1 MALSDWLNPATPQ
14 PSYLTSRA
22 AGVVVPEY
30 FKAAAETRKASLGL
44 AGQEQS
50 MRINEEEAAR
60 AREAERRRREEE
72 AATAAL
78 MPGLTRLD
86 PSSPTYFQDLTRQL
100 STPGAANALASQ
112 SVRSFLDIAGGA
124 RSEQL
129 RMDDEKRSEEM
140 RRAEEG
146 RLVERQIASEER
158 ADARGSLEG
167 VERLAQKYAED
178 LEDDDFLTSYT
189 GKLNEIRALQKTNP
203 TEVPT
208 KLTALT
214 EELTRDRNQRSIKK
228 ELLNY
233 GLPVEKIEKLREKSG
248 KFGDTARSQLGVLRR
263 SLTTQQIVAA
273 KLKALDEDIERA
285 ATNPSLRTQ
294 LEEQK
299 RALIS
304 QLDMPDILGGNDA
317 GARYLKPPAAAG
329 ASAPSARKGDTKLG
343 GL

>member
-14 PSYLTSRA
+14 PSFLTSRA
-22 AGVVVPEY
+22 AGVVVPEFY
-30 FKAAAETRKASLGL
+30 RAATEARKSSLAL

-50 MRINEEEAAR
+50 LRFNEEQNQR
-60 AREAERRRREEE
+60 AREAEERRKAEE
-72 AATAAL
+72 AAAASL

-86 PSSPTYFQDLTRQL
+86 PRSPTYFQDLTRQL

-129 RMDDEKRSEEM
+129 RMDEEERAESM

-146 RLVERQIASEER
+146 RLVERQVASEER

-178 LEDDDFLTSYT
+178 LEDDDFLTAYT
-189 GKLNEIRALQKTNP
+189 GKLNEIRALQKTKP
-203 TEVPT
+203 TEVPSR
-208 KLTALT
+208 LTSLT

-233 GLPVEKIEKLREKSG
+233 GLPLEKIEKLREKSG
-248 KFGDTARSQLGVLRR
+248 KFGDTARSQLGVLRNR
-263 SLTTQQIVAA
+263 AESRRFLND
-273 KLKALDEDIERA
+273 KLEALNDSIKLAETDPAERRR
-285 ATNPSLRTQ
+285 LQ
-294 LEEQK
+294 EQK
-299 RALIS
+299 KKLLEGFDVS
-304 QLDMPDILGGNDA
+304 DVLGGTDA
-317 GARYLKPPAAAG
+317 GAKYFTPQTGGAPAAT
-329 ASAPSARKGDTKLG
+329 KGESKI
-343 GL
+343 

>member
-86 PSSPTYFQDLTRQL
+86 PRSPTYFQDLTRQL

-124 RSEQL
+124 RNEQL
-129 RMDDEKRSEEM
+129 RS
-140 RRAEEG
+140 AEEG

-189 GKLNEIRALQKTNP
+189 GKLNEIRALQKSNP

-214 EELTRDRNQRSIKK
+214 EELTRDRNQRNIKK

-285 ATNPSLRTQ
+285 ATNPSLRIQ

-304 QLDMPDILGGNDA
+304 QLDMPDILGGTDA
-317 GARYLKPPAAAG
+317 GAKYVNPPAAAG
-329 ASAPSARKGDTKLG
+329 SPTSATQKNGDKKL
-343 GL
+343 

>member
-50 MRINEEEAAR
+50 LRINEEEAAR

-86 PSSPTYFQDLTRQL
+86 PRSPTYFQDLTRQL

-158 ADARGSLEG
+158 AAASGSLEG
-167 VERLAQKYAED
+167 VERLGQKYAED

-189 GKLNEIRALQKTNP
+189 GKLNEIRALQKTKP
-203 TEVPT
+203 TEVPA
-208 KLTALT
+208 KLTSLR
-214 EELTRDRNQRSIKK
+214 EEMTRDRNQRSIKK

-248 KFGDTARSQLGVLRR
+248 KFGDTARSQLGVLRNR
-263 SLTTQQIVAA
+263 AESRRFLND
-273 KLKALDEDIERA
+273 KLEALNDSIKLAETDPAEKARL
-285 ATNPSLRTQ
+285 Q
-294 LEEQK
+294 EQK
-299 RALIS
+299 KRL
-304 QLDMPDILGGNDA
+304 LEGFDMPDILGGTDA
-317 GARYLKPPAAAG
+317 GARYLKPPAAG
-329 ASAPSARKGDTKLG
+329 GSPTSATQKNGDKKL
-343 GL
+343 